1 MPRPSMGAPA
11 CGEGC
16 GKIELQKEEVDG
28 IDRGTEKNVPRSERR
43 GNFELV
49 WREVMKYV
57 SFLKHC
63 ECVLKTEKCVFATMK
78 LQPVSLQS

>member
-28 IDRGTEKNVPRSERR
+28 IDRGTEKNE
-43 GNFELV
+43 NE
-49 WREVMKYV
+49 MKNDLRDEETL
-57 SFLKHC
+57 SWFGG
-63 ECVLKTEKCVFATMK
+63 K
-78 LQPVSLQS
+78 L